1 MSVISMPAK
10 HKFPW
15 YVRLFFWNQKRR
27 YGSVLEPSYLW
38 GRSPKVFSTLAML
51 YGALDRKSSPITPA
65 LRSLITVRVSQINWC
80 EFCVDIN
87 SATVLKRHVAPEK
100 LDALDHFAESQ
111 LFSEA
116 EKAALAYAEAVTRTD
131 QQPDQAYFERLREYY
146 DDDAIIEL
154 TALVCFQNL
163 SSKFNAS
170 LGVEAQGFCKIAPMP
185 HEIEPE
191 AEYGS

>member
-27 YGSVLEPSYLW
+27 YGSVLEPAYLW

-51 YGALDRKSSPITPA
+51 YGALDRRSSPISPG

-87 SATVLKRHVAPEK
+87 SATVLRRHVEPEK
-100 LDALDHFAESQ
+100 LDNLDRFEDSP
-111 LFSEA
+111 LFSAA
-116 EKAALAYAEAVTRTD
+116 EKAALSYAEAVTHSHI
-131 QQPDQAYFERLREYY
+131 QPNAACFERLRKHY

-154 TALVCFQNL
+154 TALISFQNL

-185 HEIEPE
+185 HELEQE
-191 AEYGS
+191 TERGS

>member
-1 MSVISMPAK
+1 MSVISTSTE

-27 YGSVLEPSYLW
+27 YGSVLEPAYLW

-51 YGALDRKSSPITPA
+51 YGALDRSSSPIPPP
-65 LRSLITVRVSQINWC
+65 LRSLITVRISQINWC

-87 SATVLKRHVAPEK
+87 SATVLKRHVTPEK
-100 LDALDHFAESQ
+100 LDALAEFEGSP

-116 EKAALAYAEAVTRTD
+116 EKTAISYAEAVTYTD
-131 QQPDQAYFERLREYY
+131 RQPDQAYFDRLREHY

-154 TALVCFQNL
+154 TALISFQNL

-170 LGVEAQGFCKIAPMP
+170 LGVEAQGFCKIAPM
-185 HEIEPE
+185 
-191 AEYGS
+191 SK